1 MIENEKVGSFLRELR
16 EKEGLSQQKLGMQ
29 IYVSRQAISQWELG
43 KCFPDL
49 QQAIALSKIYNIT
62 IADIY
67 AGEIITNKEKYNSI
81 MEFIIKSEMKR
92 TRKIITLLV
101 TTIIVLLFIF
111 LSYYFFNVYNK
122 ISVYTVDTIEKQSVV
137 RGIITKSVNDI
148 YINFELN
155 DTVDNLC
162 LMYNDTKLNCIANNN
177 YLVIKESIGY
187 NEQLPELS
195 HLKMDDFIN
204 NLYVEINNEAKI
216 KLKVE
221 KDYNN
226 DKLIFNED
234 NTTVNYEEKFEE
246 NTPDIP
252 ENVLKKY
259 RYNED
264 EKTYTFYDKKKRLNI
279 EYFTHNNTIIFK
291 KEQNDETYKWIYILK
306 NKKLFYYSKTKT
318 KTKEKIIELSDKE
331 ITQDIEQNFIENYLN
346 KYFY

>member
-16 EKEGLSQQKLGMQ
+16 EKEGLSQQKLGM
-29 IYVSRQAISQWELG
+29 IVYVSRQAISQWELG
-43 KCFPDL
+43 KCVPDL
-49 QQAIALSKIYNIT
+49 QQAIALSKLYNIT

-67 AGEIITNKEKYNSI
+67 AGEIVTNKDKYNSI

-122 ISVYTVDTIEKQSVV
+122 ISVYTVDTIEKQYVV

-204 NLYVEINNEAKI
+204 NLYVEINNDTKF

-226 DKLIFNED
+226 DKLIFNKD
-234 NTTVNYEEKFEE
+234 DKTANYEEKYDNNFE
-246 NTPDIP
+246 IP
-252 ENVLKKY
+252 EKVKK
-259 RYNED
+259 NF
-264 EKTYTFYDKKKRLNI
+264 KYDKEKNIYLYNNKKDNI
-279 EYFTHNNTIIFK
+279 LINYIVDSNTISFK
-291 KEQNDETYKWIYILK
+291 KSDDKYLHYYAYDMNANLLFHYSKYDLK
-306 NKKLFYYSKTKT
+306 NNET
-318 KTKEKIIELSDKE
+318 IIELRNEK
-331 ITQDIEQNFIENYLN
+331 ITDDITKNFHNHYLN
-346 KYFY
+346 KYIY